1 MNLFTPWRNG
11 NRPSMSAVLVLVGA
25 ILFNG
30 DASAA
35 PYEPTDETLVL
46 ERLPAAGDAVN
57 SELRRLRE
65 ALSDDPQN
73 LDLALGLARRYMEL
87 GRSEADPRYHGY
99 AEAALRPWSDSPH
112 PPTQVLV
119 LRAVL
124 LQNRHAFDAALAVL
138 EQVLASRPSHAQA
151 WLSRSFIL
159 QVQGKHGAARQS
171 CAQLPPSLDPLISAT
186 CLSRVDALSGQADRA
201 LRRLTSAVRQAG
213 VVQQAGQ
220 SDDRLKLWAL
230 TNLAEI
236 ALATGQ
242 DDLAETQFR
251 AAMNLE
257 RRDAY
262 LLGAYADFL
271 LSRGRAEEAR
281 SLLRDETRADG
292 LLLRLALAERALGH
306 PEATA
311 HIRTLEARFADS
323 RLRGDTRHLREEAR
337 FALHLAHDAKRA
349 LRLARDNW
357 LVQREP
363 WDARLLLEAALAA
376 NSPESAEPVLAW
388 LAETGLEDV
397 TIEGLAQRLREGAS

>member
-1 MNLFTPWRNG
+1 MNVFTSLRSG
-11 NRPSMSAVLVLVGA
+11 IRLAMSVAMVLVGA
-25 ILFNG
+25 AIFTG
-30 DASAA
+30 AASAA

-46 ERLPAAGDAVN
+46 ERLPAAGNTVD
-57 SELRRLRE
+57 SELRRLRK
-65 ALSDDPQN
+65 ALSDDPRD
-73 LDLALGLARRYMEL
+73 LDLALGLARRYLDL
-87 GRSEADPRYHGY
+87 GRSEADPRYNGY

-124 LQNRHAFDAALAVL
+124 LQNRHAFDAALTVL
-138 EQVLASRPSHAQA
+138 EQVLASQPDHAQA

-159 QVQGKHGAARQS
+159 QVQGKHGAARES
-171 CAQLPPSLDPLISAT
+171 CVQLPPSLDPLIPAT
-186 CLSRVDALSGQADRA
+186 CLSRVDALNGQAGRA
-201 LRRLTSAVRQAG
+201 LRRLTSVVRR
-213 VVQQAGQ
+213 AGQ
-220 SDDRLKLWAL
+220 SEGRLKLWAL

-236 ALATGQ
+236 ALSTGLEDQ
-242 DDLAETQFR
+242 AETHFQ
-251 AAMNLE
+251 AAMNLG

-292 LLLRLALAERALGH
+292 LLLRLALAEQSLGR

-323 RLRGDTRHLREEAR
+323 RLRGDMRHLREEAR
-337 FALHLAHDAKRA
+337 FALHLVHDAKRA

-363 WDARLLLEAALAA
+363 WDARLLLESALAA

-388 LAETGLEDV
+388 LAETGFEGV
-397 TIEGLAQRLREGAS
+397 TVRRLAKRLREGES